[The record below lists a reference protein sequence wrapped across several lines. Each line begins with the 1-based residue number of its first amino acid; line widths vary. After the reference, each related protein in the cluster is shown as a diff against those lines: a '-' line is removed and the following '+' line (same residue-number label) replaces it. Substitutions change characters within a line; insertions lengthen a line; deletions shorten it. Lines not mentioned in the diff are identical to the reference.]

1 MVLAVSPAVA
11 SFSGTA
17 AAIGTRSSGGLG
29 IAVRRAESETR
40 LYFRRGI
47 RSSHLHHV
55 DPVVSSRGFSSSEGR
70 SVPTCSASQEVA
82 ATAESAVA
90 GEVTQFSELAQAKV
104 LSIVG
109 AGSVSPF
116 NGNSWEDVMRHMA
129 QRIGFIDTNFEM
141 LVLTEEAFLAEGK
154 EFDADV
160 AIVIAV
166 RDVEVAEQLQKRYL
180 QNVPTLVSFD
190 SAPNFVTRLGSL
202 KVKPVDQVEKMLG
215 SFPGSKRKDAMKVL
229 SLVEEAWER
238 KSSDD
243 VRFALLVLI
252 DSYVTPVTL
261 LKNLRATSLASVQ
274 CMVKNC
280 RSQILSCILDP
291 NCRQA
296 LNCLQSC
303 APTDQVCS
311 YRCIVSY
318 ESEKLEAF
326 TLCVLQKHNCLGLS
340 ADILMQPDV
349 QPMKLF
355 RGNPVTHEIAEDL
368 FIGWLGR
375 PNPDSLATPLK
386 YSWRVVAGQNAAYDQ
401 FPCQFQIFYRGK
413 AKGSMWYDPVF
424 QVQTLDGKLVWRRR
438 HYRVKRDVVPG
449 TFYFTVLDNGVISK
463 EFWRIVDV
471 KDDLSWGLFY
481 YSGAAA
487 AAGQSY
493 TGAIL
498 VTQDGSWP
506 PESEAIRLNSA
517 LDKCG
522 IKVWELYRVNNAGCS
537 NPPLSIPEGSSLH
550 SVIT

>member
-1 MVLAVSPAVA
+1 M
-11 SFSGTA
+11 
-17 AAIGTRSSGGLG
+17 
-29 IAVRRAESETR
+29 
-40 LYFRRGI
+40 
-47 RSSHLHHV
+47 
-55 DPVVSSRGFSSSEGR
+55 
-70 SVPTCSASQEVA
+70 SQI
-82 ATAESAVA
+82 
-90 GEVTQFSELAQAKV
+90 K
-104 LSIVG
+104 
-109 AGSVSPF
+109 
-116 NGNSWEDVMRHMA
+116 A
-129 QRIGFIDTNFEM
+129 QRIGWINIKFEM
-141 LVLTEEAFLAEGK
+141 LVLTDEALLAGGT

-160 AIVIAV
+160 AVVVAV
-166 RDVEVAEQLQKRYL
+166 TDVEVAKQLQSRYL
-180 QNVPTLVSFD
+180 QNIPTLVSFD
-190 SAPNFVTRLGSL
+190 SAPDIEIRLGGL
-202 KVKPVDQVEKMLG
+202 KVKPVDQVEKVLG
-215 SFPGSKRKDAMKVL
+215 ALPGSQRKEALKVL
-229 SLVEEAWER
+229 SLVDEAWAR

-280 RSQILSCILDP
+280 RSQILACILDP
-291 NCRQA
+291 DCRTA
-296 LNCLQSC
+296 LTCLQNC

-318 ESEKLEAF
+318 ESPKLEAF

-349 QPMKLF
+349 QPLQAF
-355 RGNPVTHEIAEDL
+355 RGEPITHESAEDL

-375 PNPDSLATPLK
+375 PNPNAKGAPFE

-401 FPCQFQIFYRGK
+401 FPCQYQLFYRGK

-424 QVQTLDGKLVWRRR
+424 KVQTLDERMLWRRR
-438 HYRVKRDVVPG
+438 HYRVKRDIVPG

-471 KDDLSWGLFY
+471 KEDLSWGLFY

-498 VTQDGSWP
+498 VTQDGTWP
-506 PESEAIRLNSA
+506 PESEAARISAA
-517 LDKCG
+517 LDRCG
-522 IKVWELYRVNNAGCS
+522 IKVWELYRVNNSGCS
-537 NPPLSIPEGSSLH
+537 DPPLGIPEGSSLH